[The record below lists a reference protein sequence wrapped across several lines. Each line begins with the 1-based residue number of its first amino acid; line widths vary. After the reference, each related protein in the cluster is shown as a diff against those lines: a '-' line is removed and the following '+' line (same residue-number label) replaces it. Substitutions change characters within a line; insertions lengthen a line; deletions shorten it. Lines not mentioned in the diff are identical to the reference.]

1 MLVSTARYAAG
12 VAIVTNYEGLFP
24 AAELHS
30 SATQQMMTSIP
41 TQSEI
46 DDFIAACPKNV
57 PQSFVEFHRKHGA
70 VKMDIE
76 SIGSGLVWMW
86 PLRDVL
92 QFSHEYGFDEFASGL
107 LGFGTDGCGELYAID
122 VRVNG
127 TGAVGDIPATSL
139 QWEDF
144 RELSPSFDA
153 FAEKLMAGTP
163 IIEPDDVDASSQ

>member
-1 MLVSTARYAAG
+1 
-12 VAIVTNYEGLFP
+12 
-24 AAELHS
+24 
-30 SATQQMMTSIP
+30 MMTSIP

-92 QFSHEYGFDEFASGL
+92 RFSHEYGFDEFASGL

-122 VRVNG
+122 VRENG

-144 RELSPSFDA
+144 RELSASFDA
-153 FAEKLMAGTP
+153 FADKLMAGTP